1 MYTFIIISELGES
14 ESTYPPTTLPSWMC
28 LPLLAGSDCTE
39 LEAMA
44 IPTSDT
50 SSHNMKKEA
59 ILSNLHHRFKKDQI
73 YVSHYFC
80 FSIIFF

>member
-1 MYTFIIISELGES
+1 MFIECGDTES
-14 ESTYPPTTLPSWMC
+14 AYPTTLPNWMC
-28 LPLLAGSDCTE
+28 LPLVPGSDCTE

-59 ILSNLHHRFKKDQI
+59 LLSNLHHRFKKDQI
-73 YVSHYFC
+73 YVSNIHILVC
-80 FSIIFF
+80 NANLK